1 MNILFVSFIVV
12 AVVIGRVYGYTPTST
27 QTHLT
32 SGQWGSIRK
41 ILSHPETSYGITQKT
56 RKVIYTHY
64 ESWAIHRAHRFRDTY
79 PGLCRHITVDELA
92 IYATKGLI
100 RAIEGCNYSCLGNT
114 PFSIYASKWVYYE
127 LLDGMTDLQ
136 PMTTLP
142 KRIQKRK
149 GIYNRKQYRIDSIDN
164 REYLHKKRNLN
175 TDDEVYEV
183 YDYEDAW
190 ERIDHILDTPF
201 TNRAF
206 RWKFSPRL
214 NQVRSNAEVAELMGC
229 SEETV
234 RKTLDNSVRKSF

>member
-12 AVVIGRVYGYTPTST
+12 AVAIVRVYGYTPGIV
-27 QTHLT
+27 HAYLT
-32 SGQWGSIRK
+32 PGQWGSIRH
-41 ILSHPETSYGITQKT
+41 ILSNPKTPYGIIQKT
-56 RKVIYTHY
+56 RKIIYTYY
-64 ESWAIHRAHRFRDTY
+64 ENWAIQRAHSFRKTH
-79 PGLCRHITVDELA
+79 PGLCKHISCDELG
-92 IYATKGLI
+92 IYSSKGLI
-100 RAIEGCNYSCLGNT
+100 RAIEGCDYSVLGNT
-114 PFSIYASKWVYYE
+114 PFSVYASKWIDYE

-149 GIYNRKQYRIDSIDN
+149 GIYNRKQYRVDSIDS

-175 TDDEVYEV
+175 TDDEVYE
-183 YDYEDAW
+183 YEDAW
-190 ERIDHILDTPF
+190 ERIDNILDTPF
-201 TNRAF
+201 SNRAF

-234 RKTLDNSVRKSF
+234 RRAISGPPKV

>member
-12 AVVIGRVYGYTPTST
+12 AVVIVRVYGYTPGVVHAYLRPVAV
-27 QTHLT
+27 QKHLT
-32 SGQWGSIRK
+32 PGQWGSIRK
-41 ILSHPETSYGITQKT
+41 ILSHPETSFGIIQKT

-64 ESWAIHRAHRFRDTY
+64 ESWAIHRAHRFRNTY

-100 RAIEGCNYSCLGNT
+100 RAIEGCNYSNLGNT
-114 PFSIYASKWVYYE
+114 PFSIYASKWVDYE

-149 GIYNRKQYRIDSIDN
+149 GIYNRKYYRVDSFDN
-164 REYLHKKRNLN
+164 REYLHKKRNVN
-175 TDDEVYEV
+175 TDDEI

-201 TNRAF
+201 ANRAF

-214 NQVRSNAEVAELMGC
+214 NQLRSNAEVSELMGC
-229 SEETV
+229 SEETI
-234 RKTLDNSVRKSF
+234 RRTISP